1 MPITELLQADN
12 SKKIGYNTS
21 IVKNIRQPLVK
32 LVLFY
37 FRILARLQLKKI
49 NPIII
54 GVGGASGKTSLSGLI
69 FLILK
74 EKYKVRQGMG
84 KNSETGLPLNI
95 LGISINNYS
104 TFDWIK
110 AIILAPLK
118 VILDWNNYDI
128 YVAEMGIDGPF
139 EPKNMSY
146 LLKILK
152 LQIGVLTN
160 ISLEHSQYF
169 DSLVK
174 DKNPKEREKEILD
187 LIATQESL
195 LVTTLSK
202 QQTAVINADDSQ
214 TQKYLDKIKANVVS
228 VSLSDPKADFFVRN
242 IETSINSFKVNF
254 YNNKKNYDIKL
265 NIPLPSHYAYSFLLA
280 IAVCSKLGFSIE
292 EAIKALEKNFLLP
305 PGRLSVF
312 EGIKETLIIDSS
324 YNNATLTPLLDI
336 LEMLKEIA
344 GKRRKVAILGDMREL
359 GTVSQAQHEII
370 AKKILET
377 CDLAI
382 LIGPEMEKFVAP
394 ILKNNNFTFSA
405 FPTFTNAKE
414 EILKIIKSQDLVLI
428 KSSQNT
434 LFLERVV
441 EMLLKNA
448 IDKEKLCR
456 RGEFWDKKR
465 QQSL

>member
-1 MPITELLQADN
+1 MRE
-12 SKKIGYNTS
+12 
-21 IVKNIRQPLVK
+21 IRQTLVK

-37 FRILARLQLKKI
+37 FRILARLQLRKL

-95 LGISINNYS
+95 LGISINNYL
-104 TFDWIK
+104 TLDWLK
-110 AIILAPLK
+110 AFIFAPFK

-128 YVAEMGIDGPF
+128 YIAEMGIDGPF

-152 LQIGVLTN
+152 PQIGVLTN

-174 DKNPKEREKEILD
+174 VNNPEEREKEILD
-187 LIATQESL
+187 LTARQESL
-195 LVTTLSK
+195 LITSLTK
-202 QQTAVINADDSQ
+202 QQTAVINADDRE

-228 VSLSDPKADFFVRN
+228 VSLSDSKADFFVQK
-242 IETSINSFKVNF
+242 IETSISSFKVIF
-254 YNNKKNYDIKL
+254 YHNKKNYDIRL

-280 IAVCSKLGFSIE
+280 IAVCVKLGFSEE
-292 EAIKALEKNFLLP
+292 EAIKALEKNFSLP
-305 PGRLSVF
+305 PGRMSIF
-312 EGIKETLIIDSS
+312 AGIKETLIIDSS
-324 YNNATLTPLLDI
+324 YNNATLAPLLDI
-336 LEMLKEIA
+336 LEMLKKIA
-344 GKRRKVAILGDMREL
+344 GKRRKIAILGDMREL
-359 GTVSQAQHEII
+359 GTVSQTQHEII

-377 CDLAI
+377 SDLAI
-382 LIGPEMEKFVAP
+382 LIGPEMQKFVAP
-394 ILKNNNFTFSA
+394 ILKNNNFSFYA
-405 FPTFTNAKE
+405 FATFTNAKD
-414 EILKIIKSQDLVLI
+414 EILKIIKSGDLILV

-441 EMLLKNA
+441 EMLLENVT
-448 IDKEKLCR
+448 DKEKLCR

-465 QQSL
+465 QLSS

>member
-1 MPITELLQADN
+1 MSKLRQA
-12 SKKIGYNTS
+12 
-21 IVKNIRQPLVK
+21 LVK

-37 FRILARLQLKKI
+37 FRILAVLQLKKI
-49 NPIII
+49 SPIII

-95 LGISINNYS
+95 LGISVNNYS
-104 TFDWIK
+104 NLDWLK
-110 AIILAPLK
+110 AFILAPFK
-118 VILDWNNYDI
+118 VILDWSNYDI

-152 LQIGVLTN
+152 PQIGVLTN

-169 DSLVK
+169 DALVK
-174 DKNPKEREKEILD
+174 DSNPEEREKEILN
-187 LIATQESL
+187 LTAEQESL
-195 LVTTLSK
+195 LITTLTK

-228 VSLSDPKADFFVRN
+228 VSLSNSKADFFVRN
-242 IETSINSFKVNF
+242 IETSINGFTVNF
-254 YNNKKNYDIKL
+254 YHSKKDYDIKL
-265 NIPLPSHYAYSFLLA
+265 NIPLPSHYAYSFLQA
-280 IAVCSKLGFSIE
+280 IAVCTKLGFSEE
-292 EAIKALEKNFLLP
+292 EAIEALEKNFILP
-305 PGRLSVF
+305 PGRMSIF

-336 LEMLKEIA
+336 LEMLKNIA
-344 GKRRKVAILGDMREL
+344 GKRRKIAILGDMREL
-359 GTVSQAQHEII
+359 GTLSQRQHEII

-377 CDLAI
+377 SDLAI
-382 LIGPEMEKFVAP
+382 LIGPEMQKFVAP
-394 ILKNNNFTFSA
+394 ILKSNNFSFNA
-405 FPTFTNAKE
+405 FPTFTDAKD
-414 EILKIIKSQDLVLI
+414 EILKVIQAGDLILV

-441 EMLLKNA
+441 EMLLKNPK
-448 IDKEKLCR
+448 DKEKLCR

-465 QQSL
+465 QLSL

>member
-1 MPITELLQADN
+1 MR
-12 SKKIGYNTS
+12 KI
-21 IVKNIRQPLVK
+21 LVK
-32 LVLFY
+32 FVLLY
-37 FRILARLQLKKI
+37 FRVLAKVQLRKL

-104 TFDWIK
+104 VFDWLK
-110 AIILAPLK
+110 AFILAPFK
-118 VILDWNNYDI
+118 VLFDWNNYDI

-152 LQIGVLTN
+152 PQVGVLTN

-169 DSLVK
+169 DTLVK
-174 DKNPKEREKEILD
+174 DSNPEEREKEILA
-187 LIATQESL
+187 LTAKEESL
-195 LVTTLSK
+195 LITSLTK
-202 QQTAVINADDSQ
+202 QQTAVINADDRE

-228 VSLSDPKADFFVRN
+228 VSLNNSKADFFVQKV
-242 IETSINSFKVNF
+242 ETSISNFKVNF
-254 YNNKKNYDIKL
+254 YRNRKNYDIKL

-280 IAVCSKLGFSIE
+280 IAVCSKLGFSEE
-292 EAIKALEKNFLLP
+292 EAIKALEKNFTLP
-305 PGRLSVF
+305 PGRMSVF

-324 YNNATLTPLLDI
+324 YNNATLSPLLDI
-336 LEMLKEIA
+336 LEMLKKIA
-344 GKRRKVAILGDMREL
+344 GKRRKVVILGDMREL
-359 GTVSQAQHEII
+359 GTVSQRQHEII

-377 CDLAI
+377 SDLAI
-382 LIGPEMEKFVAP
+382 LIGPEMQKFVAP
-394 ILKNNNFTFSA
+394 ILKNNNFSFSA

-414 EILKIIKSQDLVLI
+414 EILKVIKSQDLILV

-441 EMLLKNA
+441 EMLLKNPR
-448 IDKEKLCR
+448 DKEKLCR

-465 QQSL
+465 QRSL

>member
-1 MPITELLQADN
+1 MR
-12 SKKIGYNTS
+12 K
-21 IVKNIRQPLVK
+21 IRQTLVK
-32 LVLFY
+32 FVLFY
-37 FRILARLQLKKI
+37 FRILARFQLKKI

-54 GVGGASGKTSLSGLI
+54 GIGGASGKTSLSGLI

-104 TFDWIK
+104 NLDWLK
-110 AIILAPLK
+110 AFIFAPFK

-152 LQIGVLTN
+152 PQIGVLTN

-169 DSLVK
+169 DTLVK
-174 DKNPKEREKEILD
+174 ASNPEEREKEILD
-187 LIATQESL
+187 LTAKEESL
-195 LVTTLSK
+195 LITSLTK
-202 QQTAVINADDSQ
+202 QQTAVINADDKE
-214 TQKYLDKIKANVVS
+214 TQKYLDKINANVIS
-228 VSLSDPKADFFVRN
+228 VSLSNSKADFFVQN
-242 IETSINSFKVNF
+242 IETSINSFTVNF
-254 YNNKKNYDIKL
+254 HHDKKNYDIKL
-265 NIPLPSHYAYSFLLA
+265 NIPLPSHYAYSFLQA
-280 IAVCSKLGFSIE
+280 VAVCTKLGFSEE
-292 EAIKALEKNFLLP
+292 EAIKVLEKNFSLP
-305 PGRLSVF
+305 PGRMSVF
-312 EGIKETLIIDSS
+312 TGIKETLIIDSS
-324 YNNATLTPLLDI
+324 YNNATLSPLLDI
-336 LEMLKEIA
+336 LEMLKNIA
-344 GKRRKVAILGDMREL
+344 GKRRKVVILGDMREL
-359 GTVSQAQHEII
+359 GTVSQRQHTII

-377 CDLAI
+377 SDLAI
-382 LIGPEMEKFVAP
+382 LIGTEMQKFVAP
-394 ILKNNNFTFSA
+394 ILKDNNFTFSA
-405 FPTFTNAKE
+405 FPTFTNAKD
-414 EILKIIKSQDLVLI
+414 EILKVIKSQDLILV

-441 EMLLKNA
+441 EMLLKNVT
-448 IDKEKLCR
+448 DKEKLCR

>member
-1 MPITELLQADN
+1 MPQADN

-21 IVKNIRQPLVK
+21 IVRKIRQTLVK

-37 FRILARLQLKKI
+37 FRILAGLQLRKI

-104 TFDWIK
+104 TLDWIK
-110 AIILAPLK
+110 AFILAPFK
-118 VILDWNNYDI
+118 VMLDWNNYDI

-152 LQIGVLTN
+152 PQIGVLTN

-169 DSLVK
+169 DTLVK
-174 DKNPKEREKEILD
+174 DNNPEEREKEILD
-187 LIATQESL
+187 LTARQESL
-195 LVTTLSK
+195 LVTSLTK

-228 VSLSDPKADFFVRN
+228 VSLSNPKADFFARN
-242 IETSINSFKVNF
+242 IETSISSFKVNF
-254 YNNKKNYDIKL
+254 YRNRKNYDIKL
-265 NIPLPSHYAYSFLLA
+265 NIPLPNHYAYSFLLS

-292 EAIKALEKNFLLP
+292 EAIKALEKNFSLP
-305 PGRLSVF
+305 PGRMSVF

-324 YNNATLTPLLDI
+324 YNNATLMPLLDI
-336 LEMLKEIA
+336 LEMLKKIA

-359 GTVSQAQHEII
+359 GTLSQTQHEII

-377 CDLAI
+377 SDLAI
-382 LIGPEMEKFVAP
+382 LIGPEMQKFVAP
-394 ILKNNNFTFSA
+394 ILKNNNFTFSD
-405 FPTFTNAKE
+405 FSTFTNAKD
-414 EILKIIKSQDLVLI
+414 EILKVIKSQDLILV

-441 EMLLKNA
+441 EMLLKNVT
-448 IDKEKLCR
+448 DKEKLCR

>member
-1 MPITELLQADN
+1 MR
-12 SKKIGYNTS
+12 KI
-21 IVKNIRQPLVK
+21 LVK
-32 LVLFY
+32 FVLLY
-37 FRILARLQLKKI
+37 FRVLAKVQLKKI

-69 FLILK
+69 FLILR

-104 TFDWIK
+104 VFDWLK
-110 AIILAPLK
+110 AFIVAPFK
-118 VILDWNNYDI
+118 VIFDWNNYDI

-152 LQIGVLTN
+152 PQIGMLTN

-169 DSLVK
+169 DTLVK
-174 DKNPKEREKEILD
+174 ASNPEEREKEILD
-187 LIATQESL
+187 LTAREESL
-195 LVTTLSK
+195 LITTLAK
-202 QQTAVINADDSQ
+202 GQTAVINADDRE
-214 TQKYLDKIKANVVS
+214 TQKYLDKIKANIIS
-228 VSLSDPKADFFVRN
+228 ISLSNSKADFFARN

-254 YNNKKNYDIKL
+254 YHNRKNYDIKL
-265 NIPLPSHYAYSFLLA
+265 NTPLPNHYAYSFLLA
-280 IAVCSKLGFSIE
+280 IAVCSKLGFSEE
-292 EAIKALEKNFLLP
+292 EAIEILEKNFSLP
-305 PGRLSVF
+305 PGRMSVF

-324 YNNATLTPLLDI
+324 YNNATLSPLLDI
-336 LEMLKEIA
+336 LEMLKNIA
-344 GKRRKVAILGDMREL
+344 GKRRKVVILGDMREL
-359 GTVSQAQHEII
+359 GTVSQKQHTII

-377 CDLAI
+377 SDLAI
-382 LIGPEMEKFVAP
+382 LIGPEMQKFVAP
-394 ILKNNNFTFSA
+394 ILKDNNFTFSA
-405 FPTFTNAKE
+405 FPTFTNAKD
-414 EILKIIKSQDLVLI
+414 EILKVIKSQDLILV

-441 EMLLKNA
+441 EMLLKNVT
-448 IDKEKLCR
+448 DKEKLCR

>member
-1 MPITELLQADN
+1 VR
-12 SKKIGYNTS
+12 K
-21 IVKNIRQPLVK
+21 IRQTLVK
-32 LVLFY
+32 FVLFY
-37 FRILARLQLKKI
+37 FRILARFQLKKI

-54 GVGGASGKTSLSGLI
+54 GIGGASGKTSLSGLI

-104 TFDWIK
+104 NLDWLK
-110 AIILAPLK
+110 AFIFAPFK

-152 LQIGVLTN
+152 PQIGVLTN

-169 DSLVK
+169 DTLVK
-174 DKNPKEREKEILD
+174 ASNPEEREKEILD
-187 LIATQESL
+187 LTAKEESL
-195 LVTTLSK
+195 LITSLTK
-202 QQTAVINADDSQ
+202 QQTAVINADDKE
-214 TQKYLDKIKANVVS
+214 TQKYLDKINANVIS
-228 VSLSDPKADFFVRN
+228 VSLSNSKADFFVQN
-242 IETSINSFKVNF
+242 IETSINSFTVNF
-254 YNNKKNYDIKL
+254 HHDKKNYDIKL
-265 NIPLPSHYAYSFLLA
+265 NIPLPSHYAYSFLQA
-280 IAVCSKLGFSIE
+280 VAVCTKLGFSEE
-292 EAIKALEKNFLLP
+292 EAIKVLEKNFSLP
-305 PGRLSVF
+305 PGRMSVF
-312 EGIKETLIIDSS
+312 TGIKETLIIDSS
-324 YNNATLTPLLDI
+324 YNNATLSPLLDI
-336 LEMLKEIA
+336 LEMLKNIA
-344 GKRRKVAILGDMREL
+344 GKRRKVVILGDMREL
-359 GTVSQAQHEII
+359 GTVSQRQHTII

-377 CDLAI
+377 SDLAI
-382 LIGPEMEKFVAP
+382 LIGTEMQKFVAP
-394 ILKNNNFTFSA
+394 ILKDNNFTFSA
-405 FPTFTNAKE
+405 FPTFTNAKD
-414 EILKIIKSQDLVLI
+414 EILKVIKSQDLILV

-441 EMLLKNA
+441 EMLLKNVT
-448 IDKEKLCR
+448 DKEKLCR